1 MYHYILLCDLFCK
14 NAPKHAENRNKKW
27 QKKKTAKIF
36 KNLAL
41 YEVSKSSVVSVL

>member
-1 MYHYILLCDLFCK
+1 MYHYILLCDLFSK
-14 NAPKHAENRNKKW
+14 MRLNM
-27 QKKKTAKIF
+27 QKKVIKYGKKKISNDF